1 MSPGSTD
8 NRPPLFF
15 LSYARSK
22 DADTDLLPRAPRNSD
37 VVTFF
42 SDVLEIV
49 RQLHAHLPGDRLGFM
64 DLNVETGRIWESQLL
79 HAVGTCQVFV
89 ALLSPPYLMGSE
101 WCAMEWDLFSQRPIE
116 TVEGQTRAVDA
127 SAILPVIW
135 TPIPDAPRIVTDVQW
150 FVPSG
155 LPSQFVARYEEEGV
169 LGLLNAYPD
178 AYKPVVWK
186 IARKIEQIS
195 RSYRPR
201 PAVRRDTSDLR
212 RSFQK
217 GEQ

>member
-1 MSPGSTD
+1 MSPGTD

-22 DADTDLLPRAPRNSD
+22 DADSDLLAEVPRNSEVIAFFRD
-37 VVTFF
+37 VVA
-42 SDVLEIV
+42 LV
-49 RQLHAHLPGDRLGFM
+49 RQLHEHLPGDRLGFM
-64 DLNVETGRIWESQLL
+64 DVNVETGRVWESQLL

-89 ALLSPPYLMGSE
+89 ALLSPPYLKSSE
-101 WCAMEWDLFSQRPIE
+101 WCAMEWDLFSQRQTE
-116 TVEGQTRAVDA
+116 TVEGQTRAVDV

-135 TPIPDAPRIVTDVQW
+135 TPIPDAPRIVTEVQW

-155 LPSQFVARYEEEGV
+155 LPHEYVARYEDEGV
-169 LGLLNAYPD
+169 LGLLNAYPTV
-178 AYKPVVWK
+178 YKPVVWK
-186 IARKIEQIS
+186 IARKIDQIS

-201 PAVRRDTSDLR
+201 PVVRRDTADLR
-212 RSFQK
+212 RSFQE